1 MRSCGRIMNLV
12 FSYPYFL
19 SAEALKMKRIT
30 VPATL
35 VFLIAVSA
43 AAAAQPAHQ
52 TQPKTTTAPTSQE
65 TASRDATREKLRT
78 LLAAE
83 GAKINVAF
91 KQSDKNPYNFVG
103 VMSTG
108 LTNADSFEILILISD
123 QETIHFRI
131 FPKYKG
137 VYLNVNKASDSPGLL
152 RQMVRLSDKNF
163 LYWGADDTFDIFAG
177 YNFTLESG
185 FPDASIRVV
194 LNSIAKLD
202 QYVGEMKSSID

>member
-1 MRSCGRIMNLV
+1 
-12 FSYPYFL
+12 
-19 SAEALKMKRIT
+19 MKRIT

-35 VFLIAVSA
+35 VFLLALSA

-52 TQPKTTTAPTSQE
+52 TQPTTTTAPTSQQ

-78 LLAAE
+78 LLDTA
-83 GAKINVAF
+83 GPKINVAF
-91 KQSDKNPYNFVG
+91 KQSDKQPYNFVG
-103 VMSTG
+103 IMKTG
-108 LTNADSFEILILISD
+108 LTNADSFEIVILISE

-137 VYLNVNKASDSPGLL
+137 AYLNVNKASDSAGLL

-163 LYWGADDTFDIFAG
+163 LYWGADDTYDIFAG

-194 LNSIAKLD
+194 LSSIPKLD
-202 QYVGEMKSSID
+202 QFVGEMKGSID